1 MASPETQ
8 TATYSRSNPFLSLVT
23 RNILLTGPGSEK
35 ETRHIELSLE
45 GSGLTYLPGDAV
57 GIFATTRSSA
67 VAELL
72 AALGIPGD
80 APVKDHAGAEISL
93 REALTS
99 RLYIGKLGRGS
110 LNNYAKLAGNAALST
125 LALPE
130 NKAKVEEYLWG
141 REFIDLCRDFPGG
154 VRDPQELFTILPKIT
169 PRMYSLASSQA
180 MHPDSVHMAVR
191 VVLYESHGMKRQGL
205 VSGYL
210 GGRAP
215 EGSSLPMFFQTND
228 KFRLPQ
234 DPTTPVI
241 MIGPGTGVAPFRA
254 FIEHRS
260 ARGESGDMWLFF
272 GDQREASDF
281 LYRDEFLRYK
291 AQGVLTRL
299 DTAFSRDQPEKIY
312 VQTRMRQQA
321 KELYRWLE
329 EGAHFYVCGDAT
341 RMAKDVETALLD
353 VIAAESGRGPEGA
366 AEYLA
371 AMKKAKRY
379 QRDVY

>member
-1 MASPETQ
+1 MASSETQ
-8 TATYSRSNPFLSLVT
+8 TATYSRSNPFPSVVT
-23 RNILLTGPGSEK
+23 KNILLTGPGSEK

-45 GSGLTYLPGDAV
+45 GSGLAYLPGDAV
-57 GIFATTRSSA
+57 GIFATNRTSA
-67 VAELL
+67 VEDLL
-72 AALGIPGD
+72 QVLHLPPD
-80 APVKDHAGAEISL
+80 SPVKDHAGTAITL
-93 REALTS
+93 REALVS

-110 LNNYAKLAGNAALST
+110 LNNYAKLAGDAELST

-130 NKAKVEEYLWG
+130 NKARVEEYLWG

-154 VRDPQELFTILPKIT
+154 VRDPQDLFTILPRIT

-180 MHPDSVHMAVR
+180 MHPDSVHIAVR
-191 VVLYESHGMKRQGL
+191 IVLYESHGMKRQGL

-210 GGRAP
+210 GERAP
-215 EGSSLPMFFQTND
+215 QGSSLPIFFQTND

-254 FIEHRS
+254 FLEHRS
-260 ARGESGDMWLFF
+260 ALGESGDMWLFF

-321 KELYRWLE
+321 KELYRWLQ

-353 VIAAESGRGPEGA
+353 IIAAESGRGPEA
-366 AEYLA
+366 ATEYLA
-371 AMKKAKRY
+371 AMKKGKRY